1 MSESNLKPDEVEN
14 IIKGTG
20 AYDHDFEPGNVAD
33 RDVVTDKQITVQ
45 VKRRLNDFL
54 KGDKR

>member
-1 MSESNLKPDEVEN
+1 MSESNLKPDEVEH

-20 AYDHDFEPGNVAD
+20 AYDHDFETGQVPD
-33 RDVVTDKQITVQ
+33 RDVVVDKRITIQ

-54 KGDKR
+54 KGDE